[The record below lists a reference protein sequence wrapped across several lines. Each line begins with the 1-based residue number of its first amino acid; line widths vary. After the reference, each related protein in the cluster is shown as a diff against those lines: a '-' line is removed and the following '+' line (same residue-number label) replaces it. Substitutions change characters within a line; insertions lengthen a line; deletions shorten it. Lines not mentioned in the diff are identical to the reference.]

1 MSHDPSPS
9 SAARQRAPPLDA
21 HDAPDAQ
28 GHTDEDEAGEP
39 SSAAAREDERN
50 QKRRA
55 GRAKKLQAV
64 THLQKSLDMIVFAYI
79 SALYYME

>member
-9 SAARQRAPPLDA
+9 SAARPLDVP
-21 HDAPDAQ
+21 DAPDAQ
-28 GHTDEDEAGEP
+28 GPTDEAGEP
-39 SSAAAREDERN
+39 SSVVAAQEDERK

>member
-9 SAARQRAPPLDA
+9 SAARPLDA
-21 HDAPDAQ
+21 PDAPDAQ
-28 GHTDEDEAGEP
+28 NPTDVAGEP
-39 SSAAAREDERN
+39 SSAAAAQEDERN

>member
-9 SAARQRAPPLDA
+9 SAARPLDA
-21 HDAPDAQ
+21 PDAPDAQ
-28 GHTDEDEAGEP
+28 DPTDEAGEP
-39 SSAAAREDERN
+39 SSAAAAQEDERN